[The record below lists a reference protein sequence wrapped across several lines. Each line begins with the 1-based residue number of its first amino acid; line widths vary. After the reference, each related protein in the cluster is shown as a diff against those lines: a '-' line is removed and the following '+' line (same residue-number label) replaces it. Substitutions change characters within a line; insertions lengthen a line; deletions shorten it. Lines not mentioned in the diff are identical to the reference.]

1 MNNYLKN
8 NLNQKKINIYLFI
21 SLIPLLITGFY
32 KNGIKLY
39 INDLVGIPGLLK
51 PLILDILGFTIG
63 ILVNIIY
70 EKIIKKKPGKLKHII
85 FDSYHPLYGLLIAS
99 VISINTNI
107 ILFILVTF
115 IMLLLSKFIKQD
127 KINIV
132 ALTALIIIF
141 IINITET
148 FTFNNAYE
156 KVNNLNLDAL
166 DYLIGRGSGGV
177 NTTHVIL
184 LIISLVILCNQKFY
198 KKEIP
203 FYSSI
208 FFSLGIIIYSVI
220 TNDIGKSIDHIFS
233 NGILFTYVF
242 IATDSLTSPR
252 TYKGKIIYSI
262 IIGLVTVGLYII
274 YPPLSALGTVVIG
287 SMCHDTIDK
296 LCEK

>member
-1 MNNYLKN
+1 
-8 NLNQKKINIYLFI
+8 
-21 SLIPLLITGFY
+21 
-32 KNGIKLY
+32 
-39 INDLVGIPGLLK
+39 
-51 PLILDILGFTIG
+51 
-63 ILVNIIY
+63 
-70 EKIIKKKPGKLKHII
+70 
-85 FDSYHPLYGLLIAS
+85 
-99 VISINTNI
+99 
-107 ILFILVTF
+107 
-115 IMLLLSKFIKQD
+115 MLLLSKFIKQD
-127 KINIV
+127 KVNIV

-141 IINITET
+141 IINITGT

-156 KVNNLNLDAL
+156 KANNLNLDAL

-233 NGILFTYVF
+233 NGILFAYVF
-242 IATDSLTSPR
+242 IATDSLTTPR

-262 IIGLVTVGLYII
+262 IIGLVTVGLYIV
-274 YPPLSALGTVVIG
+274 YPPLSALGAIVIG
-287 SMCHDTIDK
+287 SMCHNTIDK
-296 LCEK
+296 LCQK